1 MSIVSSTGT
10 FANKKSMSKIH
21 IKELWPYLSI
31 MDTSSN
37 ESLSVYSFLVM
48 GDMKSNKYFAI
59 LYVGE
64 RIWDV
69 IGL

>member
-1 MSIVSSTGT
+1 
-10 FANKKSMSKIH
+10 
-21 IKELWPYLSI
+21 
-31 MDTSSN
+31 MDTNPN

-64 RIWDV
+64 PIWDI